1 MKKPKKNVKALKD
14 EVINVRMTTEQK
26 KLLEPLAAKEGLG
39 LSTWLLRLGLVV
51 AANQE
56 SRAP

>member
-1 MKKPKKNVKALKD
+1 MKKVTKKNVRQPKD
-14 EVINVRMTTEQK
+14 YVLYVRMTTEQK

-39 LSTWLLRLGLVV
+39 LSTWLLRLGLV

-56 SRAP
+56 SVVR